1 MWSLLFSPIRTCS
14 KHLFSLLILSYA
26 LLISTAASATDCT
39 ITSTVAQISDIT
51 QSNFDN
57 EAIGQSF
64 TACKDGRIKELR
76 LLSFLDGTIYQG
88 ADRNELT
95 ITLYQGD
102 GLAGTELGTF
112 TFSTNLLHEHSALDD
127 YSIIPMS
134 DGNFVLSS
142 GELYTF
148 YFAGGGVNTFFGIF
162 NHGGVAAPYA
172 GGQFYLD
179 GDNFPDRDLMFQLVM
194 EDAPVANDPPTDI
207 LLTSNSVN
215 QSAGVNA
222 VVGSLSSV
230 DPDDGD
236 THTYSLVAGAGDTNN
251 GSFNISGNQL
261 RANNASSLAAG
272 NYSVRIRTT
281 DSATNTF
288 EKAFTLTVLDDVP
301 PIVNSVS
308 VPPYDIYSAGNTL
321 DFTINASEAL
331 TVNTAGGTPRIAL
344 DIGGTTRY
352 ASYISGSGTTAVV
365 FRYVVQAGDND
376 LDGIEVGILELDGG
390 TIRDSAGN
398 DLNLTLNSVTDT
410 SGVLVDTSPPS
421 ITAIANQ
428 TVVVGQSTAALGFTI
443 GDNLTTAASLSV
455 NRASSNT
462 IAVPLADVVLGGSGA
477 NRTITITGGDTG
489 TSTITITVMDA
500 AGNSAQQA
508 FQVEVTPPSYTVS
521 FVDWD
526 ATVLKT
532 ETVNHGSGATAP
544 ANPSR
549 TGYSFTGWSPSDFS
563 NITADTTITAQYS
576 INSYTLTFDSAGGSA
591 VASITQAF
599 GSAITPPANPS
610 RTGHNFAGWS
620 PSIPASMPAENLTLT
635 AQWTA
640 HNYAIHF
647 IDWNGIVLKSQT
659 IAHGNSATPPDDPSR
674 TGHTFTGWSPSDF
687 SNITAN
693 TIFTAQFSINSY
705 TLTFDT
711 AGGSAIA
718 AFTQTYGSTITPPA
732 DPSRD
737 GHTFTGWN
745 PTIPATMPAEN
756 RTLTAQ
762 WAADTYTVSFVD
774 WDGTLL
780 KTETVNHGSGA
791 TAPSNPSRIGY
802 SFTGWNPSNF
812 SNITADTTV
821 TAQYSISSY
830 SVNFVDWD
838 NTVIK
843 TETVTHGNGA
853 TAPPVPSRTGYSF
866 TGWSPADFNTIIAN
880 TTVTAQYNVNSFT
893 LTFDSAEGSAVE
905 PITANF
911 GTTINPPEPP
921 IREGFAFT
929 GWQPELPITMPSEDK
944 TFTAQWTRNR
954 FTVSTSLSGDGSVTP
969 ASQQIVLGNS
979 ASFELSVAED
989 KFVQI
994 DSNCAASRS
1003 GNEIVT
1009 AAIKADC
1016 SISLTVHTAMTLEVE
1031 DSSPAASQET
1041 RRFRLSNGAGEQVLS
1056 ALQQTRSGT
1065 TEWLD
1070 LADAGIL
1077 LTLQDDGSYLFN
1089 AERTGRYSFEFTDS
1103 VSGEQ
1108 LMVSFDVLPFIAFT
1122 AASQPVQ
1129 QDIPAQLR
1137 IWLSDEP
1144 IDYPVQVQVQASQAQ
1159 VISSFELNAMD
1170 NLRRAYSVTAIA
1182 GNTASITLLNDGL
1195 EQALLG
1201 SPHSHQLLVQ
1211 TEPPPLSLQAA
1222 VIQDGIESLVVQRSG
1237 GIVELSATELSGIAA
1252 EFNWHGMGLAITQS
1266 GASAHFDPAGL
1277 PTDRHYLQL
1286 SAEAGERKGELE
1298 LALNVI
1304 AECPVADCS
1313 NSGVS
1318 GIPASQNQYSSHPNR
1333 LPLCP
1338 QENGNSRVAQC
1349 QNQAALFVE
1358 VPALYQLTLGLYS
1371 ELASW
1376 QSGQFGL
1383 ALSESSIH
1391 DIGYRQLGFMVNFDV
1406 IGLQSPGESV
1416 PIAIPMPAGQ
1426 SIPANAVWRKLVNGL
1441 WQDFVEDETNR
1452 IDSAPRNA
1460 LGNCPVVSSDS
1471 WRAGLNEG
1479 DACIRLTIE
1488 DGGPNDDDGR
1498 ANSVIRDPGVLAQQ
1512 QVARISFASAGG
1524 SEIADITALVG
1535 STLTAPE
1542 PPWREGYTFTGWQPA
1557 FPATMPEHDVQL
1569 TAQWQINQYVIRFDV
1584 NGGEAIPDLV
1594 LDYGATIN
1602 APTAT
1607 RSGYTFSG
1615 WSPALP
1621 TTMPAQ
1627 DLQVTAQ
1634 WQPSS
1639 VTVTSSG
1646 GSLSL
1651 LSVILLT
1658 TLLLMRRCHSSFR
1671 HGKGSLK
1678 VFIASLLLLPMV
1690 ALSQDWY
1697 IGVQGGEA
1705 RSHSSGNLASAAERK
1720 LHAAGVSGTVRLHSN
1735 SDTAY
1740 RLFAGYR
1747 LNHWLAAEF
1756 GWLDLGE
1763 AVLHYDGLP
1772 PNQPYATIK
1781 AQPQRGR
1788 GAELSLVGHFALDGH
1803 WQPFAR
1809 LALFDNR
1816 SRYQF
1821 EGPAAQAPKRHSRIR
1836 LGAELGMGYQLS
1848 PQLQLSAAA
1857 AHYDTENFN
1866 TQMLS
1871 LGLRYSF

>member
-1 MWSLLFSPIRTCS
+1 MWTLLFSPIRTYS
-14 KHLFSLLILSYA
+14 NHLFSLLILSYV
-26 LLISTAASATDCT
+26 LLFSAAASATDCT

-57 EAIGQSF
+57 QAIGQSF

-76 LLSFLDGTIYQG
+76 LLSYLDGTEYQV

-142 GELYTF
+142 GQLYTF
-148 YFAGGGVNTFFGIF
+148 YFAGGGENTFFGIY
-162 NHGGVAAPYA
+162 NNGGVAAPYA
-172 GGQFYLD
+172 GGQFYFD
-179 GDNFPDRDLMFQLVM
+179 GAGFPDRDLMFQLVM

-207 LLTSNSVN
+207 LLSSSSVN
-215 QSAGVNA
+215 QSGGVNS

-251 GSFNISGNQL
+251 GSFNISGDQL

-281 DSATNTF
+281 DSAANTF

-308 VPPYDIYSAGNTL
+308 VPPYDIYRAGHSL

-331 TVNTAGGTPRIAL
+331 IVNTAGGTPRIAL
-344 DIGGTTRY
+344 DIGGTIRY

-365 FRYVVQAGDND
+365 FRYSIQAGDND
-376 LDGIEVGILELDGG
+376 LDGIEIGTLQLNGG
-390 TIRDSAGN
+390 TMRDGAGN
-398 DLNLTLNSVTDT
+398 NLNLTLNSVSDT

-428 TVVVGQSTAALGFTI
+428 TVVVGESTAALGFTI
-443 GDNLTTAASLSV
+443 GDNLTTAGSLSV

-462 IAVPLADVVLGGSGA
+462 IAVPLADVVLGGGGA
-477 NRTITITGGDTG
+477 NRTVTITGGDTG
-489 TSTITITVMDA
+489 TSTITITVTDA

-532 ETVNHGSGATAP
+532 ETVSHGSGATAP
-544 ANPSR
+544 ANPNR
-549 TGYSFTGWSPSDFS
+549 TGYSFTGWSPGDFS
-563 NITADTTITAQYS
+563 NITADTTVTAQYS

-591 VASITQAF
+591 VASITQTF

-610 RTGHNFAGWS
+610 RTGHTFTGWS
-620 PSIPASMPAENLTLT
+620 PSIPASMPAENLTVT

-647 IDWNGIVLKSQT
+647 MDWNGIVLKSQT

-693 TIFTAQFSINSY
+693 TNFTAQYSINSY

-718 AFTQTYGSTITPPA
+718 AITQTYGSVITPPV
-732 DPSRD
+732 DPSRT

-762 WAADTYTVSFVD
+762 WTAHTYT
-774 WDGTLL
+774 
-780 KTETVNHGSGA
+780 
-791 TAPSNPSRIGY
+791 
-802 SFTGWNPSNF
+802 
-812 SNITADTTV
+812 
-821 TAQYSISSY
+821 
-830 SVNFVDWD
+830 VNFVDWD
-838 NTVIK
+838 ATVLK
-843 TETVTHGNGA
+843 TETVSHGSSA
-853 TAPPVPSRTGYSF
+853 TAPANPSRTGYSF
-866 TGWSPADFNTIIAN
+866 TGWSPSDFSAITADTTI
-880 TTVTAQYNVNSFT
+880 TAQYNVSSFT
-893 LTFDSAEGSAVE
+893 LSFDSAGGSAVE
-905 PITANF
+905 AITANV
-911 GTTINPPEPP
+911 GTTLNPPEPP
-921 IREGFAFT
+921 TREGFSFA
-929 GWQPELPITMPSEDK
+929 GWQPELPAIMPAENK
-944 TFTAQWTRNR
+944 TFTAQWVLRSL
-954 FTVSTSLSGDGSVTP
+954 TVSTTLSGDGSITP
-969 ASQQIVLGNS
+969 ANQQVDFGNS
-979 ASFELSVAED
+979 ASFALSVAED

-994 DSNCAASRS
+994 ESNCAASRS
-1003 GNEIVT
+1003 GNQIVT

-1065 TEWLD
+1065 SEFLD

-1077 LTLQDDGSYLFN
+1077 LTLQDDGSYLFS

-1108 LMVSFDVLPFIAFT
+1108 LIVSFDVLPFIAFT
-1122 AASQPVQ
+1122 STSQPVQ
-1129 QDIPAQLR
+1129 QDVPAQLS

-1144 IDYPVQVQVQASQAQ
+1144 IDYPVQVQVQGNQANVASN
-1159 VISSFELNAMD
+1159 FELNAND
-1170 NLRRAYSVTAIA
+1170 NLRRAYSVTATTNNA
-1182 GNTASITLLNDGL
+1182 GNISLLSDGL
-1195 EQALLG
+1195 QQALLG
-1201 SPHSHQLLVQ
+1201 TPHNHQLLVQ
-1211 TEPPPLSLQAA
+1211 TEPPPLALQAT
-1222 VIQDGIESLVVQRSG
+1222 VMQDSIEGLVVQRSG
-1237 GIVELSATELSGIAA
+1237 GLVELSAAELSGIAA
-1252 EFNWHGMGLAITQS
+1252 NFSWQGMGLTLTQN
-1266 GASAHFDPAGL
+1266 GATASFDPAGL
-1277 PTDRHYLQL
+1277 ATGRYYLQL
-1286 SAEAGERKGELE
+1286 TAEAGERHGELE
-1298 LALNVI
+1298 LALNVV
-1304 AECPVADCS
+1304 AACPVADCS

-1318 GIPASQNQYSSHPNR
+1318 GIPASQNQYSNQPNR

-1338 QENGNSRVAQC
+1338 QNNGNSRVAQC
-1349 QNQAALFVE
+1349 QEQATLFAE
-1358 VPALYQLTLGLYS
+1358 VPAIFQLTLGVFS
-1371 ELASW
+1371 ELESW

-1383 ALSESSIH
+1383 ALSEDSLL
-1391 DIGYRQLGFMVNFDV
+1391 DTGYRQLGFMVNLDV

-1426 SIPANAVWRKLVNGL
+1426 SIPTNAVWRKLVNGL
-1441 WQDFVEDETNR
+1441 WQDFVEDEANR
-1452 IDSAPRNA
+1452 IDSAPRNV
-1460 LGNCPVVSSDS
+1460 LGNCPGVSSDS
-1471 WRAGLNEG
+1471 WQAGLNAG

-1512 QVARISFASAGG
+1512 QMASVSFHSAGG
-1524 SEIADITALVG
+1524 SEVATITALVG
-1535 STLTAPE
+1535 SVLTAPE
-1542 PPWREGYTFTGWQPA
+1542 APSREGYTFTGWQPA
-1557 FPATMPEHDVQL
+1557 FPE
-1569 TAQWQINQYVIRFDV
+1569 
-1584 NGGEAIPDLV
+1584 
-1594 LDYGATIN
+1594 
-1602 APTAT
+1602 
-1607 RSGYTFSG
+1607 
-1615 WSPALP
+1615 
-1621 TTMPAQ
+1621 TMPAQ
-1627 DLQVTAQ
+1627 DVQLTAQ

-1651 LSVILLT
+1651 LSAMLLI
-1658 TLLLMRRCHSSFR
+1658 TLLVMRRCHRSFR
-1671 HGKGSLK
+1671 LGKGCLK
-1678 VFIASLLLLPMV
+1678 ALVASLLLLPMV
-1690 ALSQDWY
+1690 VLSQDWY
-1697 IGVQGGEA
+1697 VGAQLGEA
-1705 RSHSSGNLASAAERK
+1705 RSHTSGNLASAAERK
-1720 LHAAGVSGTVRLHSN
+1720 LNAADVTGTVRLHSN

-1772 PNQPYATIK
+1772 PNQPYATLK

-1788 GAELSLVGHFALDGH
+1788 GAELSLVGHFALDEH

-1836 LGAELGMGYQLS
+1836 LAAELGMGYRLS
-1848 PQLQLSAAA
+1848 PELQLSAAA
-1857 AHYDTENFN
+1857 AHYDTENFS
-1866 TQMLS
+1866 TRMLS
-1871 LGLRYSF
+1871 LGMRYSF